1 MEYSVV
7 ICCAGMGERMKLG
20 YNKLFLKLA
29 TGRSVIETTV
39 SVFLNDPNCREI
51 VLVTKETEQPLVKP
65 LFSDERIVY
74 AMGGGTR
81 QESVYHG
88 LQKVSYPNVLIHD
101 GARPYLS
108 QGCIDRLLKTL
119 AQHEACLLMVPCK
132 DTIKIVREG
141 KVISTPPREEMMAS
155 QTPQAFHTQAILACH
170 IQARQEGI
178 QATDDASLYERYGSE
193 DVYAVEGDYAN
204 LKITTPED
212 VR

>member
-51 VLVTKETEQPLVKP
+51 VLVTKEAEQPLVKP

-74 AMGGGTR
+74 AMGGSTR

-101 GARPYLS
+101 GPGPICPRIVS
-108 QGCIDRLLKTL
+108 IGC
-119 AQHEACLLMVPCK
+119 
-132 DTIKIVREG
+132 
-141 KVISTPPREEMMAS
+141 
-155 QTPQAFHTQAILACH
+155 
-170 IQARQEGI
+170 
-178 QATDDASLYERYGSE
+178 
-193 DVYAVEGDYAN
+193 
-204 LKITTPED
+204 
-212 VR
+212 